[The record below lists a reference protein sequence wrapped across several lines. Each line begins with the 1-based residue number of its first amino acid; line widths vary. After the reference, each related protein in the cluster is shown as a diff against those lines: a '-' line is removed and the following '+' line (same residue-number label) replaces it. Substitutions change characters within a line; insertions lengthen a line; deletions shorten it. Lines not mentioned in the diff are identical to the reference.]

1 MAPAAPPE
9 PIAVCGMAARLPGE
23 VRTPAEF
30 WDMLMA
36 KRNGLVDWPRSSST
50 SDGGKSPA
58 TAGRFDAAGFQS
70 STPAKNT
77 LQAPQAYLLD
87 HVSMGDFDPSFF
99 PVGAKEASRMDPMQ
113 RQLLEVAYECAE
125 NAGAARNLFGGN
137 TSASSSTNTRTCT
150 GTRKAAPDLAACK
163 DVGVFVGVFGEDW
176 LQENVMDS
184 QLAGLY
190 RGTGFLDFLQAN
202 RVSFAMDWQGPSIV
216 VKTGCSASLVALDM
230 ACHSLRAG
238 ECAAA
243 VVLGVNL
250 ITSPLM
256 TLLYTAQGLL
266 SPSGCC
272 RTFDAAANGYG
283 RGEAVNAVFL
293 RRLSDAERAGDP
305 IRALVRASATGH
317 DGRKVGQLKPDAAA
331 QELLIRKAYALAGIP
346 DSQFGDTAWIECHGT
361 GTAVGDPI
369 EMRSVAN
376 VFGRDGIVVGSVKPN
391 VGHSEG
397 AAGLTGLIKA
407 VLSLEHNV
415 IPPNIFFNTPNPLI
429 PWKAAQLRVPVDPVP
444 WPDGRK
450 KRVSV
455 NSFGVGGSNAH
466 VIVEACRPSKSL
478 RPRVPTTEAARVL
491 LLFSATHPWSL
502 QKQVLNHRNYLLER
516 LPASRDDVAGLLRDV
531 AYTLG
536 CRRHHFPLRTYTVV
550 GVQQEPENENRD
562 KTQAASGGL
571 LTFVDA
577 GHSGHVQDKTPPS
590 RVAFV
595 FTGQGAQSARMG
607 YELLRDNNVFADS
620 IHYLDQCLKT
630 LPDNLTPDWTLF
642 EELSKPAPESLM
654 DETRYSLPCCAAVQI
669 GLVNMFRAWGVLPAA
684 VVGHSSGEVASAYA
698 AGVLPARK
706 AIIIAYLRGM
716 VLEEVL
722 DEDGK
727 TLRRRPG
734 AMATVGLGA
743 EQTARFL
750 SPGAVIACDNSPSST
765 TVSGD
770 DDAVQETLRNVAEAD
785 SQIRCHALRVRTAFH
800 SHHVEPSALKYE
812 ELLRPLLEGGE
823 TGKRLS
829 SSCSLY
835 SSVSGS
841 LEQDAAK
848 LVGSARYWRDSLAKP
863 VLFRQALEQLLSCE
877 HSPNNPRNTNP
888 NTNNGLLLLEIG
900 PHPALRKPV
909 AETLSALQRSSSSS
923 STTSEPQTLHIA
935 TLRRGERSD
944 EALLRS
950 AGELFVR
957 GALTEANMESIFRPD
972 GSASPAS
979 HCLTDLPPYAWHHGT
994 QYLDPPRVASV
1005 YKSARRL
1012 PHELLGARVPD
1023 ATDIEPCWRCV
1034 LEPDDQPAWLG
1045 HHVIDGQTVFPAA
1058 GFVAMAGEAV
1068 SRLGHGRVTNTGYF
1082 MRNVSVKTA
1091 LVVPQG
1097 STFELFT
1104 RLSQAQDHGQDHH
1117 LDNDAAAEDNSLDGT
1132 WYDFHIM
1139 ALVPDRDGDRWTS
1152 HCRGLVAASG
1162 AASAASSNG
1171 KACHGGTNIGPA
1183 PSPATDNGSGSGL
1196 GTGLGGGDGDARTVD
1211 SAEWYS
1217 IADSVG
1223 LSYGPSLQ
1231 GLQDIAA
1238 STSRLAASATVYD
1251 YDDEDDEGEAGYA
1264 LHPAVL
1270 DMGLQLN
1277 LVAMCQGLRE
1287 KCDLLLLPTYIEE
1300 LSVGAVTTRT
1310 PQDNGSTPKA
1320 QDGRLEMRAE
1330 VRWVRK
1336 GRSLQGTITATTS
1349 APDDNDRGE
1358 GLGHNTCRRLSLRN
1372 VKFMAK
1378 PPLARHMPQDAPVTT
1393 QQPQLASV
1401 FDWAPDAEL
1410 IDTKRVGSV
1419 VEMARLF
1426 AFKNP
1431 RVRVCVFAHDGDVV
1445 LASAVTRALE
1455 TQAMSNGNVLSSLTY
1470 AAATTAELGLAQL
1483 SLQEDEPHDARL
1495 VPTWLDLS
1503 RDLPAQPEEGH
1514 SDFDLVL
1521 IDGPAALTGL
1531 CSISA
1536 PHQCALPVG
1545 PGGWLLVDRSS
1556 GEAETETETDRK
1568 LEQLGFTLVGRYSP
1582 ASGSINKG
1590 MHAARA
1596 LLPSHEKDTDSRQR
1610 RVVII
1615 LATPALDELAR
1626 SLQSALDEIEIH
1638 SEIRVSHSGD
1648 EPLPVDNDD
1657 DEQAVVVSML
1667 YLEQSPAEEALT
1679 AESFRSNVDRLLA
1692 ARNPHVWLLPPLQ
1705 LGSTGPA
1712 SLCQRPD
1719 PAWLIGLTR
1728 TARTEYPA
1736 LDLTTIELD
1745 TANTPVRVTA
1755 GAVARIIERL
1765 IHLGPGPGP
1774 GILQHD
1780 RPDMDRELG
1789 VTDDGTVLIPRM
1801 TWSSLDDAAAFA
1813 KADIMSGSD
1822 GLGLASFREDASY
1835 LLVGGLGG
1843 LGRSVCRWMAA
1854 RGARHLVLFSRSAS
1868 DPDAATIALV
1878 DELASMGCAVVRV
1891 GGCAEHFPAIKRAVA
1906 AAEHSAPR
1914 GLAGVLHMPMVLRDR
1929 PLRDMT
1935 WDDWTAVV
1943 DPKVRGAW
1951 NLHNTLNRRRRV
1963 QLDFFVLFSSVSGI
1977 VGQHGQANYNAA
1989 NVFLDAFAMYR
2000 RGLGLPASVL
2010 DLGIVGHV
2018 GAVARDEALAALF
2031 RKSGYVFLGE
2041 ETVLQAVGIAVSPS
2055 APAQLV
2061 VGLAQDPQADNATRA
2076 VVWNRDPRMAKA
2088 LGSGSGEGEQRAG
2101 ASAIDA
2107 IKRETQEIISW
2118 AKEDPAG
2125 LVTNARRES
2134 LASCLGRAIYQVLVT
2149 PLKQLSLTR
2158 NINSLGLDSFAA
2170 VELTAWIQQ
2179 HFGVQLSTMEAN
2191 TSINLL
2197 QLADLVMD
2205 RMVAKHR

>member
-50 SDGGKSPA
+50 GDEGKSPVA
-58 TAGRFDAAGFQS
+58 AGQFDAAGFQS
-70 STPAKNT
+70 GTPAKNT

-113 RQLLEVAYECAE
+113 RQVLEVAYECAE

-137 TSASSSTNTRTCT
+137 TIVTSASNTTNTRTGT
-150 GTRKAAPDLAACK
+150 GTRGSPSDSASRK

-250 ITSPLM
+250 VTSPLM

-293 RRLSDAERAGDP
+293 RRLSDAEQAGDP
-305 IRALVRASATGH
+305 VRALVRASATGH

-407 VLSLEHNV
+407 VLSLEHGV

-455 NSFGVGGSNAH
+455 NSFSVGGSNAH
-466 VIVEACRPSKSL
+466 VIVEAGRQSKSL
-478 RPRVPTTEAARVL
+478 QSR
-491 LLFSATHPWSL
+491 SL
-502 QKQVLNHRNYLLER
+502 QKQVLNHQNYLLKR
-516 LPASRDDVAGLLRDV
+516 LPASRNNVGGLLRDT
-531 AYTLG
+531 AYTLR

-550 GVQQEPENENRD
+550 RVQQEPENED
-562 KTQAASGGL
+562 QGKTKAASGGL
-571 LTFVDA
+571 LTFDDA

-590 RVAFV
+590 RIAFV

-607 YELLRDNNVFADS
+607 YKLLRDSNVFADS
-620 IHYLDQCLKT
+620 IRYLDQCLEA
-630 LPDNLTPDWTLF
+630 LPDNLAPDWTLF
-642 EELSKPAPESLM
+642 EELSKPASDSLM

-698 AGVLPARK
+698 AGVLSARK

-716 VLEEVL
+716 VLEEVP

-727 TLRRRPG
+727 ALRRRPG

-750 SPGAVIACDNSPSST
+750 SPGAVVACDNSPSST

-770 DDAVQETLRNVAEAD
+770 EDAVQKTLRRVTEAD
-785 SQIRCHALRVRTAFH
+785 PQIRCHALRVRTAFH
-800 SHHVEPSALKYE
+800 SHHVESSALKYE
-812 ELLRPLLEGGE
+812 ELLRSFLDADE
-823 TGKRLS
+823 TGSRLS
-829 SSCSLY
+829 STCSLY

-848 LVGSARYWRDSLAKP
+848 LVGSAQYWRDGLAKP
-863 VLFRQALEQLLSCE
+863 VLFRQALEQLISCE
-877 HSPNNPRNTNP
+877 HSPNNNPRNTN
-888 NTNNGLLLLEIG
+888 NDLLLLLEIG

-909 AETLSALQRSSSSS
+909 EQTVSELQRLTSSSI
-923 STTSEPQTLHIA
+923 TTSEPQILHIA

-972 GSASPAS
+972 GCASPAS
-979 HCLTDLPPYAWHHGT
+979 NCLTDLPPYAWHHGV
-994 QYLDPPRVASV
+994 QYLDAPRVASV

-1023 ATDIEPCWRCV
+1023 ATDVEPCWRCV
-1034 LEPDDQPAWLG
+1034 LEPDDQPVWLG

-1068 SRLGHGRVTNTGYF
+1068 SRLGSGHVANKSYV
-1082 MRNVSVKTA
+1082 MRNISVKTA

-1104 RLSQAQDHGQDHH
+1104 RLSQAQDQGQDHH
-1117 LDNDAAAEDNSLDGT
+1117 LDDDDDDDAAEDNCLGGT

-1162 AASAASSNG
+1162 AASAALSNG
-1171 KACHGGTNIGPA
+1171 KACHSGTSIGPA
-1183 PSPATDNGSGSGL
+1183 TGPATGPGKDDGPAIDTGPGL
-1196 GTGLGGGDGDARTVD
+1196 GSDGDGDARTVD

-1231 GLQDIAA
+1231 GLQDITA

-1251 YDDEDDEGEAGYA
+1251 CDFDDHDNGGEGEAGYA

-1287 KCDLLLLPTYIEE
+1287 KCDLLLLPTHIEE
-1300 LSVGAVTTRT
+1300 PCVRADTTRA

-1320 QDGRLEMRAE
+1320 QGGGLEMRAE
-1330 VRWVRK
+1330 VSWVRK
-1336 GRSLQGTITATTS
+1336 GRSLQGSITATAS
-1349 APDDNDRGE
+1349 APDDDDRE
-1358 GLGHNTCRRLSLRN
+1358 ERLGHYPGHRLSLRN

-1378 PPLARHMPQDAPVTT
+1378 PPLALARHMPQDAPVTIPT
-1393 QQPQLASV
+1393 LQPHLASV

-1410 IDTKRVGSV
+1410 VDTDRVGSV

-1431 RVRVCVFAHDGDVV
+1431 RVRVCVFARDGDVT
-1445 LASAVTRALE
+1445 LASTVARALE
-1455 TQAMSNGNVLSSLTY
+1455 TETVSNRGNVLASLTY

-1483 SLQEDEPHDARL
+1483 SLQEDEQHHARL
-1495 VPTWLDLS
+1495 VPAWLDLS
-1503 RDLPAQPEEGH
+1503 RDPPAQPEEGH
-1514 SDFDLVL
+1514 GGFDLVL
-1521 IDGPAALTGL
+1521 VDGPAALARL

-1536 PHQCALPVG
+1536 PYQCALPVG
-1545 PGGWLLVDRSS
+1545 PGGWFLVDRTSR
-1556 GEAETETETDRK
+1556 EAETETGTDRV
-1568 LEQLGFTLVGRYSP
+1568 LEQLGFALVGRSSP
-1582 ASGSINKG
+1582 ASDVVNKG
-1590 MHAARA
+1590 IHAARA
-1596 LLPSHEKDTDSRQR
+1596 LLPSHMMAAGSRQR
-1610 RVVII
+1610 RVVVI
-1615 LATPALDELAR
+1615 LATPALDVLAR
-1626 SLQSALDEIEIH
+1626 SLQTALEEIEIC

-1648 EPLPVDNDD
+1648 EPLTADD
-1657 DEQAVVVSML
+1657 DDHEQAVIVSML

-1679 AESFRSNVDRLLA
+1679 AESFKSYVDRLVA
-1692 ARNPHVWLLPPLQ
+1692 AQKPHVWLLPPLQ
-1705 LGSTGPA
+1705 PGSTGPA
-1712 SLCQRPD
+1712 SVCHRPD

-1728 TARTEYPA
+1728 TARTECPA
-1736 LDLTTIELD
+1736 LDFTTIELD
-1745 TANTPVRVTA
+1745 TANTPVRVAA

-1765 IHLGPGPGP
+1765 TQLGPGMP
-1774 GILQHD
+1774 QHD
-1780 RPDMDRELG
+1780 RPETDRELG
-1789 VTDDGTVLIPRM
+1789 VTHDGTVLISRM
-1801 TWSSLDDAAAFA
+1801 TWSSLDDAAAIT
-1813 KADIMSGSD
+1813 KADTADGSD
-1822 GLGLASFREDASY
+1822 GLGLASFCEDASY
-1835 LLVGGLGG
+1835 LLIGGLGG

-1854 RGARHLVLFSRSAS
+1854 HGARHLVLFSRSAS
-1868 DPDAATIALV
+1868 DPDADTIALV

-1891 GGCAEHFPAIKRAVA
+1891 GGYAEHFPAIEGAVA

-1935 WDDWTAVV
+1935 WDDWTAVM

-1951 NLHNTLNRRRRV
+1951 NLHNALRRRRRRV
-1963 QLDFFVLFSSVSGI
+1963 PLDFFVLFSSVSGI

-1989 NVFLDAFAMYR
+1989 NAFLDAFALYR

-2018 GAVARDEALAALF
+2018 GAVARDEALAAQF
-2031 RKSGYVFLGE
+2031 HKAGYVFLGE
-2041 ETVLQAVGIAVSPS
+2041 EAVLQAVGIAVSPS

-2061 VGLAQDPQADNATRA
+2061 VGLAQDPQADTATRA
-2076 VVWNRDPRMAKA
+2076 VVWNRDPRKAKA
-2088 LGSGSGEGEQRAG
+2088 SGSGSGSGEGEQRAG
-2101 ASAIDA
+2101 ASATDA

-2118 AKEDPAG
+2118 AKEDPIA

-2134 LASCLGRAIYQVLVT
+2134 LASWD
-2149 PLKQLSLTR
+2149 
-2158 NINSLGLDSFAA
+2158 INSLGLDSFAA

-2205 RMVAKHR
+2205 RMVVKHRQANQPGKPLMAGYHQPHATM